1 MPADSVSYQY
11 LPGYRSQ
18 LRTPPKWSCLSQ
30 LVHKVGIVFPYR
42 HWHGR
47 QEWKVVIII
56 HYPLGGGVSYKHSA
70 LASTSRRTVPLKVW
84 TEPPFDCYSTL
95 IFQKSVKF
103 PHIRYC
109 TFVLFLFCFNNI
121 FSMYSLYKLCNSNRS
136 KWKKTGV
143 CYGWSDY
150 GCQHPESWCN
160 KQRAGLTKRP
170 RNTSNMAK
178 T

>member
-56 HYPLGGGVSYKHSA
+56 HYPLGGGVSYKHNA
-70 LASTSRRTVPLKVW
+70 LASTSRHTVPLKVW

-95 IFQKSVKF
+95 IFQKSVQF
-103 PHIRYC
+103 PHIKYC
-109 TFVLFLFCFNNI
+109 TFVLFLFYTAYINFATVTEV
-121 FSMYSLYKLCNSNRS
+121 NRRKQEYVMADQIMGASILKADATS
-136 KWKKTGV
+136 KEQVWLRDWGTPLIWQRLKSKT
-143 CYGWSDY
+143 
-150 GCQHPESWCN
+150 E
-160 KQRAGLTKRP
+160 K
-170 RNTSNMAK
+170 
-178 T
+178 